1 MYARHRKRRNYIP
14 KLNVGDQIITS
25 HEDKAAAV
33 FDFYS
38 NLIGSDLERRRTID
52 LTAID
57 IPGYDL
63 SALDAPFTYE
73 EVWNTIKP
81 CSAAGIKSPKGS
93 YPGRDWVNPSHA
105 TEPLW
110 GTNPL
115 VPLIPVFKPCVR
127 FG

>member
-73 EVWNTIKP
+73 EVWNTIRP
-81 CSAAGIKSPKGS
+81 CSAARDQIPKGKL
-93 YPGRDWVNPSHA
+93 PREGFIPPMPPNPC
-105 TEPLW
+105 
-110 GTNPL
+110 GGQ
-115 VPLIPVFKPCVR
+115 IPWFL
-127 FG
+127 